1 MKNTPG
7 NNFQVPLPV
16 LERFDISWALF
27 ELCEDNIVIV
37 RLDDDVILDLERSEI
52 FMQKLREVSNGSRV
66 RMLFIPGIHTVNDE
80 ASRNYFARKEQ
91 AEIIACCAVV
101 ISSMAQRLLG
111 NFFLK
116 INKPA
121 VSTRLVN
128 DCREGWDWL
137 LGNAAKKR

>member
-16 LERFDISWALF
+16 LERIDIPWASF
-27 ELCEDNIVIV
+27 ELCENNIVV
-37 RLDDDVILDLERSEI
+37 ARLDDDITLDLERSEI
-52 FMQKLREVSNGSRV
+52 FMQKLCEVSKGKPV

-80 ASRNYFARKEQ
+80 ASRTYFARKEQ
-91 AEIIACCAVV
+91 AEFIACCAVV
-101 ISSMAQRLLG
+101 ISSVAQRLLG